1 MTGLEVIKYLLLKA
15 WLLTLPLLQKRK
27 KKKNSPLKIQHEVF
41 LSAKARLQC
50 SAVLCIQ
57 LHHRNAITSQHIAPV
72 ASMYGSMATGQ
83 VLEKLI
89 STKHSRKGQ

>member
-50 SAVLCIQ
+50 SAVQFYVSNSTTVMQ
-57 LHHRNAITSQHIAPV
+57 LHLSILH
-72 ASMYGSMATGQ
+72 
-83 VLEKLI
+83 L
-89 STKHSRKGQ
+89 